1 MRRREVASVSARLA
15 GSRKSLHPRR
25 ASRNSRNDGA
35 IHRHHEMCGM
45 RGKTRLGSATEGPC
59 PTTMSDAERSV
70 EREESSR
77 TGGADIDRTGSMTI
91 EIAVA
96 DMTDMV
102 RVAVGAAEVE
112 VVEVDLVV
120 EPSMMTMIM
129 AAARSSSKDE
139 A

>member
-1 MRRREVASVSARLA
+1 
-15 GSRKSLHPRR
+15 
-25 ASRNSRNDGA
+25 
-35 IHRHHEMCGM
+35 
-45 RGKTRLGSATEGPC
+45 
-59 PTTMSDAERSV
+59 
-70 EREESSR
+70 
-77 TGGADIDRTGSMTI
+77 MTV